1 MGVKQI
7 EFFDTLFLLILFC
20 LFTVLSL
27 FVILIGAHAYSGV
40 VQDMG
45 GNNQMRASLSYVA
58 NKIRA
63 GDESGAVSVEN
74 INGQKVLTIRADYDN
89 SEYKTYIYYYNGSIY
104 EEFRKAEQ
112 TFQLGKGDKIST
124 AKAFSVEKIA
134 DNSLKLTATD
144 DKNRQLALQV
154 CLRSS

>member
-1 MGVKQI
+1 MGVKRI

-40 VQDMG
+40 VQDMD

-63 GDESGAVSVEN
+63 GDESGAVRIEN
-74 INGQKVLTIRADYDN
+74 INGQKVLIICADYDK

-112 TFQLGKGDKIST
+112 AFQLGKGDKIST

>member
-7 EFFDTLFLLILFC
+7 QFFDTLFLLILFC

-40 VQDMG
+40 VQDMD

-63 GDESGAVSVEN
+63 GDESGAVNVEN
-74 INGQKVLTIRADYDN
+74 INGQKVLTIRADYDK
-89 SEYKTYIYYYNGSIY
+89 SEYKTYIYYYNSSIY
-104 EEFRKAEQ
+104 EELRKAEQ
-112 TFQLGKGDKIST
+112 AFQLGKGDKIST

>member
-1 MGVKQI
+1 MGVKRI

-40 VQDMG
+40 VQDMD

-63 GDESGAVSVEN
+63 GDESGAVRIEN
-74 INGQKVLTIRADYDN
+74 INGQKVLTICADYDK
-89 SEYKTYIYYYNGSIY
+89 SEYKTYIYYCNGSIY

-112 TFQLGKGDKIST
+112 AFQLGKGDKIST
-124 AKAFSVEKIA
+124 AKTFSVEKIA

-144 DKNRQLALQV
+144 DKNRQLSLQV